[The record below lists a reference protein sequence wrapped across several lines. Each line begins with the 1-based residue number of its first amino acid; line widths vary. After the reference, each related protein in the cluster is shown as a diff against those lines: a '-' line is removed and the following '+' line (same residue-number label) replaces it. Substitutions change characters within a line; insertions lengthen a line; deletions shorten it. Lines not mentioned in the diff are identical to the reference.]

1 MKEKKSTGPDPQK
14 LNKLILSVFQKHP
27 TKNFN
32 HKQLLRHISLM
43 EEEGFDFDFS
53 DRNAWRHLIL
63 NSLKELLAKEEIIE
77 LEQHK
82 FKLLPVE
89 SYLDGRIDV
98 TSTGSAYVMNESYE
112 DDIYIAPR
120 NVRNA
125 MNGDLVRI
133 SLFAKRQGSR
143 MEGEVVEILERAKN
157 EFAGVVQLSPRF
169 AFLVPD
175 SNKMNVDIFIPSSNL
190 KGVKHGQKA
199 VARIV
204 EWESGSK
211 NPTGEIIKVLGFPG
225 ENDAEMDA
233 ILIEYGFPL
242 SFPAAVEK
250 EAEAIPVKISKGEIA
265 NRRDFRKTTTF
276 TIDPADAKDFDDA
289 LSLKKLENGNYEIGV
304 HIADVSHYIAT
315 GTALDEEGY
324 SRATSIYLVDR
335 VIPML
340 PEKLSNGVC
349 SLRPEEE
356 KLCFSAVFEMNENA
370 EVLNEWFGKTIIYSD
385 KRFSYE
391 EAQEII
397 ENRKGP
403 LSEEILTLDRLAKKM
418 REVRFRKG
426 AINFEKVEVKFQLD
440 EKGNPLGVYLKES
453 KDSNK
458 LIEEFML
465 LANRKVAEFIGR
477 HHGVYPADG
486 QKTKQETT
494 QHGKGK
500 LTFVYRVHDVPN
512 PEKLNT
518 FARFAG
524 QFGYRIKTTTDREIA
539 SSLNALIRDVN
550 GKKEQNVLEQLA
562 IRTMSK
568 AIYTTENIGHY
579 GLAFDYYT
587 HFTSPIR
594 RYPDVMVHRLL
605 MHYLNG
611 GKSATAAVYEKQCKH
626 STDMEMKAAEA
637 ERSSIKYKQVQFL
650 SDKQGEVFD
659 GIISGVTEWGMYVEL
674 TENKCEGMIRLRDL
688 SDDFYSLDESN
699 YCIIGH
705 RSKRK
710 FQLGDPVKVML
721 KSTDLT
727 RKQINFEL
735 YSADEQEARKKK
747 IAVNPQKQKQKQHQQ
762 KKQGKKQGKSRW

>member
-1 MKEKKSTGPDPQK
+1 MKDKKTAGVDQQK
-14 LNKLILSVFQKHP
+14 LKTLILSVFQKYP
-27 TKNFN
+27 YKNFN
-32 HKQLLRHISLM
+32 HKQILRHITVL
-43 EEEGFDFDFS
+43 EEDGFDLEIS
-53 DRNAWRHLIL
+53 DPKEWRHRIIQTL
-63 NSLKELLAKEEIIE
+63 NELLVSGEIIE
-77 LEQHK
+77 LERYK
-82 FKLLPVE
+82 YKLLPVK
-89 SYLDGRIDV
+89 SYVEGRIDV
-98 TSTGSAYVMNESYE
+98 TASGSAYVMNDSYE
-112 DDIYIAPR
+112 DDIFIAPR

-125 MNGDLVRI
+125 MNGDLVKV
-133 SLFAKRQGSR
+133 SLLAKREGKR

-175 SNKMNVDIFIPSSNL
+175 SNKMNIDIFIPPQHL
-190 KGVKHGQKA
+190 KGVKNGQKA
-199 VARIV
+199 VARIT
-204 EWESGSK
+204 EWEAGAK

-242 SFPAAVEK
+242 SFPAEVEK
-250 EAEAIPVKISKGEIA
+250 EAAAIPEKISKGEIA
-265 NRRDFRKTTTF
+265 KRRDFRKTTTF
-276 TIDPADAKDFDDA
+276 TIDPSDAKDFDDA
-289 LSLKKLENGNYEIGV
+289 LSFKKLPGGNYEIGV
-304 HIADVSHYIAT
+304 HIADVSHYILPD
-315 GTALDEEGY
+315 TALDAEGY

-340 PEKLSNGVC
+340 PEKLSNDVC
-349 SLRPEEE
+349 SLRPQEE

-370 EVLNEWFGKTIIYSD
+370 QVLNEWFGRTVIYSD

-397 ENRKGP
+397 EKKNGP
-403 LSEEILTLDRLAKKM
+403 LKEEILTMDTLAKKL
-418 REVRFRKG
+418 RAERFRKG
-426 AINFEKVEVKFQLD
+426 AINFEKVEVKFNLD
-440 EKGNPLGVYLKES
+440 DKGNPLGVYLKES

-465 LANRKVAEFIGR
+465 LANKKVAEFIGR
-477 HHGVYPADG
+477 HHGVYPV
-486 QKTKQETT
+486 TETEKSARSVE
-494 QHGKGK
+494 HGKNK

-512 PEKLNT
+512 PEKLSI
-518 FARFAG
+518 FAKFAG
-524 QFGYRIKTTTDREIA
+524 QFGYRIKTSSDKEIA
-539 SSLNALIRDVN
+539 ASLNGLIKAVN

-605 MHYLNG
+605 DHYLKG
-611 GKSATAAVYEKQCKH
+611 GKSALASVYEKQCKH

-650 SDKQGEVFD
+650 SGKNGEIFD

-674 TENKCEGMIRLRDL
+674 IENKCEGMVRLRDM
-688 SDDFYSLDESN
+688 SDDFYSLDENN

-705 RSKRK
+705 RSHRK
-710 FQLGDPVKVML
+710 FQLGDPVRVLL
-721 KSTDLT
+721 KGTDLA

-735 YSADEQEARKKK
+735 YSAETNPDRAKKIIIKGNQQQGRKHGGKNQQRKK
-747 IAVNPQKQKQKQHQQ
+747 
-762 KKQGKKQGKSRW
+762 W